1 MKNEHEAHGSGGWWG
16 VCMLIRQIRRIRPI
30 GLIALLTLAAW
41 PARAQWVT
49 QTLSLKAGWNAVYL
63 HVDPSHE
70 TLQSLVT
77 ADGAN
82 PVMEVWMWAPPASTV
97 QFVTS
102 PQEPLVDSGQWRHW
116 NRNTGEGTLAR
127 LVPNA
132 AYLVRVSADTATYD
146 WSIKGKPVAPSYQWT
161 TTGLNFIGFPT
172 VPTGAPTWEE
182 FIAPSPDLQLG
193 AEIFQYSGGE
203 LGAGNPARLY
213 ALRSA
218 RVTRGQAY
226 WLRAGTK
233 FNRYFAPFELEA
245 TGGGGLTFGQ
255 ALVARNFRLRN
266 LTTNTLTVTLNIVAS
281 EVPPTGQ
288 AAIAGVPPL
297 QLRGALNQTN
307 LTYDYS
313 ELPVGTAR
321 TVALTPM
328 GQPGSDVEVV
338 LGLNRTAMTGAEG
351 SLYAGVLRLTDSLGF
366 SRVELPVTARVAATS
381 GLWVGTAEINRVEPY
396 LPALRKLAESMEVVG
411 GNTTLPEGVTV
422 IPSEELPSN
431 VARTF
436 PVRLI
441 VHNPG
446 GGGQAKLL
454 QRVFY
459 GMDATTNPVV
469 ATAESMLS
477 KAYLVQARRISTSS
491 LPWRQGNAPWAFNR
505 RLGDTDTLTTTVET
519 GFDEHA
525 SNPFLHTYHPDHDNL
540 DATFKTR
547 VSRGMESY
555 GIQREIT
562 LRALPASTN
571 VFSASSARTIRGWY
585 REKIRLVGLARG
597 GGTSDSREFLMSGPF
612 TLSLIT
618 DVPVLTVP

>member
-16 VCMLIRQIRRIRPI
+16 VCMLIRQIRRIRLI
-30 GLIALLTLAAW
+30 GLIAMAVL

-49 QTLSLKAGWNAVYL
+49 QTVSLKAGWNAVYL
-63 HVDPSHE
+63 HVDASHE
-70 TLQSLVT
+70 TLQSWVGPDLT
-77 ADGAN
+77 N
-82 PVMEVWMWAPPASTV
+82 PITEVWMWAPPASTV

-102 PQEPLVDSGQWRHW
+102 PQEPLADSGQWRHW
-116 NRNTGEGTLAR
+116 NRNTGEGSLAR

-132 AYLVRVSADTATYD
+132 AYLVRVSADTATYS

-172 VPTGAPTWEE
+172 VPTGAPTWMD
-182 FIAPSPDLQLG
+182 FIEPSAELQQ
-193 AEIFQYSGGE
+193 AEVFFYRGGE
-203 LGAGNPARLY
+203 TGVPNPAQLF
-213 ALRSA
+213 AKRSET
-218 RVTRGQAY
+218 VNRGQAY

-233 FNRYFAPFELEA
+233 FNRYFAPFELEL
-245 TGGGGLTFGQ
+245 TGGAGLPFGDSLSAQ
-255 ALVARNFRLRN
+255 NFRLRN
-266 LTTNTLTVTLNIVAS
+266 LTTNTLTVTLNMVAS
-281 EVPPTGQ
+281 EAPPTGQ
-288 AAIAGVPPL
+288 AAITGVPPL
-297 QLRGALNQTN
+297 QLRGALNQTD
-307 LTYDYS
+307 LTYSYL

-321 TVALTPM
+321 TVTLGPAGL
-328 GQPGSDVEVV
+328 PGSDAEVV
-338 LGLNRTAMTGAEG
+338 IGLDRGAMTGAEG
-351 SLYAGVLRLTDSLGF
+351 SFYAGVLRLTDSMGF

-396 LPALRKLAESMEVVG
+396 LPALMKLAAAADAGAG
-411 GNTTLPEGVTV
+411 GSGLEEGET
-422 IPSEELPSN
+422 IPPNEELPSN

-446 GGGQAKLL
+446 TGGQAKLL
-454 QRVFY
+454 QQVFY

-477 KAYLVQARRISTSS
+477 KAYMTQARRISTSS
-491 LPWRQGNAPWAFNR
+491 LPWRQGNAPWAFNG
-505 RLGDTDTLTTTVET
+505 RLGDTGTLTTTVET

-540 DATFKTR
+540 DATFKAR

-562 LRALPASTN
+562 LRTLPAGTN

-585 REKIRLVGLARG
+585 KEKIRLVGLARG

-612 TLSLIT
+612 TLSLIA

>member
-1 MKNEHEAHGSGGWWG
+1 MKNEHEAHGSGWLGVDWW
-16 VCMLIRQIRRIRPI
+16 IRRIRLIRLI
-30 GLIALLTLAAW
+30 GLIAMAAW

-49 QTLSLKAGWNAVYL
+49 QTVNLKAGWNAVYL
-63 HVDPSHE
+63 HVDASHE
-70 TLQSLVT
+70 TLQSWVGPDL
-77 ADGAN
+77 AN
-82 PVMEVWMWAPPASTV
+82 PITEVWMWAPPASTV

-102 PQEPLVDSGQWRHW
+102 PQEPLADSGQWRHW

-203 LGAGNPARLY
+203 LGAGNPSRLY

-233 FNRYFAPFELEA
+233 FNRYFSPFELEA

-266 LTTNTLTVTLNIVAS
+266 LTTNTLTVTLNMVAS

-313 ELPVGTAR
+313 ELPVGTGR
-321 TVALTPM
+321 TVSLLPM

-338 LGLNRTAMTGAEG
+338 LGLNRTAMTAAEG
-351 SLYAGVLRLTDSLGF
+351 SFYAAVLRLTDSLGF
-366 SRVELPVTARVAATS
+366 SQVDVPVTARVVSNA
-381 GLWVGTAEINRVEPY
+381 GLWVGDAEVTSVSSY
-396 LPALRKLAESMEVVG
+396 LPALARAAEEAAANAVAYPG
-411 GNTTLPEGVTV
+411 DGLNTAPEGDPTV
-422 IPSEELPSN
+422 N
-431 VARTF
+431 VPRTY

-441 VHNPG
+441 LHNPG
-446 GGGQAKLL
+446 VGGNSVLL
-454 QRVFY
+454 QRVFF
-459 GMDATTNPVV
+459 GPDTSSNVVIATSETLLDASRLK
-469 ATAESMLS
+469 E
-477 KAYLVQARRISTSS
+477 ARRLSTAL
-491 LPWRQGNAPWAFNR
+491 LPWSRENRTWSFNG
-505 RLGDTDTLTTTVET
+505 RLGHDTEITAAVDL
-519 GFDEHA
+519 GFDDQA
-525 SNPFLHTYHPDHDNL
+525 NNPFLHTFHPDHDGR
-540 DATFKTR
+540 DVTFK
-547 VSRGMESY
+547 SQLPQGMESY
-555 GIQREIT
+555 AIRRSIKLVFRPPSE
-562 LRALPASTN
+562 N
-571 VFSASSARTIRGWY
+571 VFELGSRQSMRGVYQETI
-585 REKIRLVGLARG
+585 ELKGLARS
-597 GGTSDSREFLMSGPF
+597 GGTNDTRRFNVAGTFLLTRVSGIP
-612 TLSLIT
+612 TLRT
-618 DVPVLTVP
+618 PENP